1 MKEGNFWVKT
11 WTGEIIMQIS
21 GERGFQKQEVLGE
34 IACVVCSKNN
44 KEVDVVE
51 QTEREI
57 VDTVREVIG
66 ARKYRISQ
74 VIVRILAFSSE
85 WGIFPVESFE

>member
-1 MKEGNFWVKT
+1 
-11 WTGEIIMQIS
+11 MQIS

-51 QTEREI
+51 QRERNSRHCKRSYRGQKI
-57 VDTVREVIG
+57 QDLPG
-66 ARKYRISQ
+66 HRKN
-74 VIVRILAFSSE
+74 FS
-85 WGIFPVESFE
+85 FFL